1 MENFG
6 EGLYMLEMGDFY
18 NQAIS
23 LVCPFFA
30 IRCSTTYKVSMSPY
44 HWRSPL
50 LVADCNSGPVSWP
63 LLVLVVQPSV
73 CPGCWRRV
81 LSSEE
86 SADLP
91 DNSELDYLIGLLGS
105 FVINIKSTFSPLH
118 ALLVQLRLRKHKPL
132 TTSLYCGGEE
142 KGWGGVQTFGGLIQV
157 YQANVSPPPKDA
169 TSPITLSLFLLN
181 FTIQIS
187 LIIYQATSPK
197 WSINLWQNI
206 NRVSLVEME
215 NKLFFKSSVRPRR
228 SCRTWVLVHLK
239 PHRYVQLHR

>member
-105 FVINIKSTFSPLH
+105 FVINIRSTSSPLH

-132 TTSLYCGGEE
+132 LHYFTILGGGGRRRGDGGEE
-142 KGWGGVQTFGGLIQV
+142 KGGG
-157 YQANVSPPPKDA
+157 AN
-169 TSPITLSLFLLN
+169 IWWL
-181 FTIQIS
+181 
-187 LIIYQATSPK
+187 Y
-197 WSINLWQNI
+197 
-206 NRVSLVEME
+206 
-215 NKLFFKSSVRPRR
+215 SSVSRHRISTPKRR
-228 SCRTWVLVHLK
+228 YLAHHALSFSTEFHNSKIIDYLPSSQPKMKHKSVTE
-239 PHRYVQLHR
+239 Y

>member
-105 FVINIKSTFSPLH
+105 FVINIRSTLSPLH

-142 KGWGGVQTFGGLIQV
+142 KGWGG
-157 YQANVSPPPKDA
+157 AN
-169 TSPITLSLFLLN
+169 IWWLN
-181 FTIQIS
+181 
-187 LIIYQATSPK
+187 
-197 WSINLWQNI
+197 
-206 NRVSLVEME
+206 
-215 NKLFFKSSVRPRR
+215 SSVSSQRISTPKRR
-228 SCRTWVLVHLK
+228 YLAHHALSFSTEFHNSKIIDYLPSNQPKMKHKSVTE
-239 PHRYVQLHR
+239 Y